1 MQSAQRNTRL
11 RFELGGFEAN
21 GIEIRLS
28 RGRLLYSKTMGP
40 FPIEPPLII
49 QPSEDQWRQF
59 WQEVDHIGV
68 WSWAPEYTNPNVLD
82 GTQWSLS
89 LSHAGR
95 KLKSDG
101 SNAYPGT
108 DSIDCP
114 GGGPFADFLRAIALL
129 AGQPDLAFKGEL

>member
-1 MQSAQRNTRL
+1 MTPQTRL
-11 RFELGGFEAN
+11 RFEFGGFEAD
-21 GIEIRLS
+21 GVQIRLS

-40 FPIEPPLII
+40 FPIEPPLVI
-49 QPSEDQWRQF
+49 QPTEDQRRQF
-59 WQEVDHIGV
+59 WQEMDRLGV
-68 WSWAPEYTNPNVLD
+68 WSWAPEYINPNVLD

-95 KLKSDG
+95 KAKCDG

-114 GGGPFADFLRAIALL
+114 DTGPFADLLRALVRL
-129 AGQPDLAFKGEL
+129 TGQPDLAFKGEL